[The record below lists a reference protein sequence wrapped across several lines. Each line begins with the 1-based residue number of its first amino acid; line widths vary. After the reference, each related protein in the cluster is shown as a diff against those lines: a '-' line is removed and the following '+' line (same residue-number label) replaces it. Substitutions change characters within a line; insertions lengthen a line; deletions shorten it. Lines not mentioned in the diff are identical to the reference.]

1 MRIRATEQDG
11 VVDVKVL
18 MRHVMETGQRKDA
31 EGKVIPAWFI
41 TVVDA
46 KVKDKV
52 VKRKMTVG
60 TFIKKNP
67 EGTFFIIVRGHAFTI
82 KNGVVIGNYEDAIKL
97 RKEIYFAYQIK

>member
-1 MRIRATEQDG
+1 MASPMRIRATEQDG

-52 VKRKMTVG
+52 VFTAEFGPAVSKDPFLNFKLKGSAKKGDALVVTWVDNKGETQTDTVEV
-60 TFIKKNP
+60 K
-67 EGTFFIIVRGHAFTI
+67 
-82 KNGVVIGNYEDAIKL
+82 
-97 RKEIYFAYQIK
+97 